1 MRSSTSDSDRLRV
14 TVQLYSVLRHRN
26 GKIVDRLELEL
37 PLGSCARD
45 VLDLLRVPAEL
56 DAVVAVN
63 DEVKDESTL
72 LSDGDCVAIV
82 PAVSGG

>member
-1 MRSSTSDSDRLRV
+1 MSEPDRLRV

-26 GKIVDRLELEL
+26 GQIVDRLELEL

-45 VLDLLRVPAEL
+45 VLEMLQVPAEL
-56 DAVVAVN
+56 EAVVAVN
-63 DEVKDESTL
+63 DEVTGESTP
-72 LSDGDCVAIV
+72 LSDGDCVAVV